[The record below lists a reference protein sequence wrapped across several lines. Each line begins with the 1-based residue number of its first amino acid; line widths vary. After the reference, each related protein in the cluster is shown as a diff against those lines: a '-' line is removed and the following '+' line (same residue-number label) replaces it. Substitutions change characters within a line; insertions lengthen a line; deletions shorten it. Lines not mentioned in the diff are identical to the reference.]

1 MGFNTENRTIF
12 DIFQRQSR
20 YVIPR
25 YQREYVWKQR
35 NWDELLNDI
44 TFTLGFKN
52 EKNEWTH
59 FLGTIVLSSNVN
71 LKDSLKIKGI
81 KDYEIIDG
89 QQRITT
95 LFLLLTAICSVLYRN
110 KINEEALQRAK
121 YVETTFINSIT
132 PKNEYIPILFNSE
145 YELYILELL
154 QNMKEDY
161 ISSISSDNPY
171 KGAYEYF
178 YNYFLHK
185 KFTDI
190 DLFLEKLYDINIVEI
205 VSEQEEEIY
214 NIFEVLNARGQQ
226 LKQIELLK
234 NHTMK
239 YIYPKID
246 DYIDSARKKWIDI
259 YNHAENLPHKDDLLN
274 HFAKCYLKRKAENA
288 NDVYR
293 LFKEEIKIDDMSC
306 FLDDLHRFSSLY
318 AQATDKNTLDNN
330 IKYFNLK
337 NNKQIRSLLTS
348 ILESYNK
355 KIVDED
361 VKNKTLKNLRN
372 FFMIF
377 NASRETSNRTDNL
390 IKNAAYAI
398 YNSESELEFKIEISS
413 LFYELN
419 NLISYDQF
427 KNNYSSALKYSN
439 KDQRLK
445 NSKLMKYVLVEYYTF
460 YQTDAF
466 LNDNDITIEHLLGDK
481 GDTENAHIHN
491 LALANELV
499 NSAKLRDK
507 PVNQKIEILD
517 SCSNLVVNKELSS
530 FLNTLGEFDSELRKE
545 KLAEIFFYEIFN
557 FQPSI
562 FGWEKEDLNKYLF
575 NLKKIRETLI
585 TKESLLIQKNQLE
598 DVLKSK
604 GKHFEVSIKNNPNYN
619 ELKEI
624 YSIVFEDD
632 LFLINS

>member
-1 MGFNTENRTIF
+1 MGFNTENRTIL

-71 LKDSLKIKGI
+71 LKESLKIKGI

-95 LFLLLTAICSVLYRN
+95 IFLLLTSVCSILYRD
-110 KINEEALQRAK
+110 KIHEEALQRAK

-145 YELYILELL
+145 YKSYILELL
-154 QNMKEDY
+154 QNMKENH
-161 ISSISSDNPY
+161 SISNDNPY
-171 KGAYEYF
+171 KEAYEYF
-178 YNYFLHK
+178 YNYFLTK
-185 KFTDI
+185 KFKEI
-190 DLFLEKLYDINIVEI
+190 DLFLEKLYEINIVEI

-293 LFKEEIKIDDMSC
+293 LFKEEIKIDDMSN
-306 FLDDLHRFSSLY
+306 FLDDLHRFSGLY
-318 AQATDKNTLDNN
+318 EQATDKNTSDNN

-348 ILESYNK
+348 ILEIHSK
-355 KIVDED
+355 GTIDEIVKE
-361 VKNKTLKNLRN
+361 KTLENLRN
-372 FFMIF
+372 FFLIF
-377 NASRETSNRTDNL
+377 NASRETSNRTDNV
-390 IKNAAYAI
+390 IKNAAYAV
-398 YNSESELEFKIEISS
+398 YNSKSELEYKIEISS
-413 LFYELN
+413 LFYELK
-419 NLISYDQF
+419 NLISFDQF

-439 KDQRLK
+439 KDKRLK
-445 NSKLMKYVLVEYYTF
+445 SNSKLIKYILIEYYDF
-460 YQTDAF
+460 YQSDTF
-466 LNDNDITIEHLLGDK
+466 LSDNEITIEHLLGDK

-491 LALANELV
+491 LALATESV
-499 NSAKLRDK
+499 NSAKLKDN
-507 PVNQKIEILD
+507 PVSQKVEILD
-517 SCSNLVVNKELSS
+517 NFSNLVINKELSNFINDS
-530 FLNTLGEFDSELRKE
+530 NEFESEARKE
-545 KLAEIFFYEIFN
+545 KLAEDFFYRVFS
-557 FQPSI
+557 FKPDI
-562 FGWEKEDLNKYLF
+562 FGWEKNDLNQYLI
-575 NLKKIRETLI
+575 NYKKIRDLSTDNED
-585 TKESLLIQKNQLE
+585 LLLQKTRLE
-598 DVLKSK
+598 NVLKIK
-604 GKHFEVSIKNNPNYN
+604 GKNFEVAIKKNPEYSD
-619 ELKEI
+619 LREI
-624 YSIVFEDD
+624 YSIVFEND
-632 LFLINS
+632 LFSIIS